1 MAKSQLTISVLP
13 EHLSICRLE
22 ADALVPAWIEKGT
35 FVSVTRTREELTV
48 ICPQE
53 HVPAEVKLSRNWR
66 ALKLEG
72 PFDLDLVGLL
82 VSVAAPLAQA
92 GVGILPVGT
101 YETDYVLV
109 RQDQLDAA
117 IRALRFVGCQVQ
129 D

>member
-1 MAKSQLTISVLP
+1 MAKPHLTISVLP

-22 ADALVPAWIEKGT
+22 ADAPVPAWVEGGT

-53 HVPAEVKLSRNWR
+53 YVPAEAKVSRNWR

-72 PFDLDLVGLL
+72 SFDLDLVGLL
-82 VSVAAPLAQA
+82 VSVAGPLAQA
-92 GVGILPVGT
+92 GIGILPVGT

-117 IRALRFVGCQVQ
+117 IRALRFIGCQVQ